1 MNRLQHESSPYLRE
15 HAEDPVDWHPWDA
28 EALAL
33 AQRESKPIL
42 LSIGY
47 SANMRCRKMA
57 RESFE
62 NKKVADFMN
71 ENYLNILVDRE
82 ERPDIDRIYQ
92 NAQQLL
98 NRQPGG
104 WPLTMFLDP
113 DDQLPLFGGTYFP
126 PQQTRNQPSFR
137 DVLSGI
143 TKTFG
148 KQNDKMQEFKSKM
161 REALAPATPDTVD
174 GEYDPMLIDRACGQI
189 DSSFD
194 AQYGGFAE
202 EPKLPHPAGLEMM
215 LDAMEYIDESV
226 KSDRLAHM
234 LDYTLLTMSRGGLY
248 DHLGG
253 GFFGRAIDREWD
265 IPDFEKLLSDNGAL
279 LSVYA
284 RRAVQTGSTWFRA
297 VATDT
302 ADWMIRE
309 MQLEHGGFAA
319 SQAADVDGDE
329 GRFYLWLRDDV
340 AAALGNGYEAFA
352 AAYGLDRRANFGL
365 HWHLRLAAP
374 DPESWRVHD
383 EPPAFAAARSTLFD
397 VRAGRM
403 SAGRDEQVVAAW
415 NALAIRGL
423 ADAGRHLDRSDY
435 LDAATRAVDY
445 LREKHFSEG
454 RLLATT
460 NAGSGRQ
467 TGTVDDYAALI
478 DALLHLLAAR
488 WRDVDLEF
496 ALGLADAMLANFED
510 QAGGG
515 FFLSAHDQAPLI
527 QRLRLFGDDTLPAGN
542 GNAALGLQELGI
554 LTGESRYLEAA
565 ERTLRAGV
573 AEAEGWPSAHATL
586 MRALMDVARPARRVI
601 VRSGN
606 DGSAAGWRAAADEKL
621 GQRGRCYVVPADST
635 RFPGDGATSA
645 SIAVSGS
652 FDDAV
657 SDLDA
662 FEAALG

>member
-15 HAEDPVDWHPWDA
+15 HADDPVDWHPWDA

-47 SANMRCRKMA
+47 SANMRCRKMR

-143 TKTFG
+143 AKTFG

-161 REALAPATPDTVD
+161 REALAPAAPGTVA
-174 GEYDPMLIDRACGQI
+174 GEFDPTLIDRACGQI

-194 AQYGGFAE
+194 PRYGGFEE

-215 LDAMEYIDESV
+215 LDAITYVDESV
-226 KSDRLAHM
+226 KSDRLVHM
-234 LDYTLLTMSRGGLY
+234 LDFTLLAMSRGGLY

-253 GFFGRAIDREWD
+253 GFFGRSSDPQWD

-284 RRAVQTGSTWFRA
+284 RRAVQTGSGWFRA
-297 VATDT
+297 VANET

-309 MQLEHGGFAA
+309 LQLEHGGFAA
-319 SQAADVDGDE
+319 SQLADVDGDE

-340 AAALGNGYEAFA
+340 AAALGDDYDAFA

-365 HWHLRLAAP
+365 YWHLRLAAP
-374 DPESWRVHD
+374 DPESWQPD
-383 EPPAFAAARSTLFD
+383 DGPGELAAARAMLFD
-397 VRAGRM
+397 VRADRL

-423 ADAGRHLDRSDY
+423 ADAGRILGRADY

-445 LREKHFSEG
+445 LREKHFAGG

-460 NAGSGRQ
+460 HDGKGRQ
-467 TGTVDDYAALI
+467 AGNVDDYAALL

-496 ALGLADAMLANFED
+496 ACGLADAMLTHFED
-510 QAGGG
+510 EASGG
-515 FFLSAHDQAPLI
+515 FFLNAHDQPPLI

-542 GNAALGLQELGI
+542 GNAALGLRELG
-554 LTGESRYLEAA
+554 LLVGEARYTDAA
-565 ERTLRAGV
+565 ERTLRTGL
-573 AEAEGWPSAHATL
+573 AEAENWPSAHATL
-586 MRALMDVARPARRVI
+586 MRALMDVVRPPKRVI
-601 VRSGN
+601 VRAG
-606 DGSAAGWRAAADEKL
+606 DAESAATWRAAAEDQL
-621 GQRGRCYVVPADST
+621 GQRGRCYVTPPDSG
-635 RFPGDGATSA
+635 RFPADGATSA
-645 SIAVSGS
+645 SIAVSGR
-652 FDDAV
+652 FADPV

-662 FEAALG
+662 FRVALG